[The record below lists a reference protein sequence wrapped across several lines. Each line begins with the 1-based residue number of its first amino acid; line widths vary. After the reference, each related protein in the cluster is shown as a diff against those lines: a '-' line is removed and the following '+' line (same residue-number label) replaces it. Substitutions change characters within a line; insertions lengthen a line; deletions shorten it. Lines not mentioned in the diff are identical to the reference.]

1 MKEKLIVCTFN
12 LAYGW
17 PQASGRQTGG
27 QSTRSQP
34 HSYQANGAH
43 QRKVAG
49 PGRLELNTF

>member
-1 MKEKLIVCTFN
+1 MKEKLIVFTFN